1 MEEENRAKE
10 YDRSVYHLQMQS
22 EAKNNFDLKKEI
34 EGLKK
39 ENEGL
44 KKENTGLKK
53 ENEELK
59 KKVEELQMG
68 NEGLMPAQNQNRLES
83 SEPRVELSPLRLSMD
98 TPPPLLVPPLTQTP
112 TQQDISTD
120 RVRQYFRDRSP
131 EISEPMIVSDSDESD
146 DDVQE
151 SDVQFVPDR
160 TKLSNSLSKYQR
172 RSKAKKTEVAKVCF
186 QTCMIHGV
194 PLWVPT

>member
-44 KKENTGLKK
+44 KKEN
-53 ENEELK
+53 EALK
-59 KKVEELQMG
+59 KKVEELQMR
-68 NEGLMPAQNQNRLES
+68 NEGLMPAQNQNRFES
-83 SEPRVELSPLRLSMD
+83 SEPRVEHSPLRPSML
-98 TPPPLLVPPLTQTP
+98 TPPPLLAPPLTQTP

-146 DDVQE
+146 DALEE
-151 SDVQFVPDR
+151 SDVRFAPDQPR
-160 TKLSNSLSKYQR
+160 LSNNQKYKR
-172 RSKAKKTEVAKVCF
+172 RAKVKKTEVAKVRF
-186 QTCMIHGV
+186 DTFISSKSGNSI
-194 PLWVPT
+194 L

>member
-1 MEEENRAKE
+1 
-10 YDRSVYHLQMQS
+10 MQS

-44 KKENTGLKK
+44 KKEN
-53 ENEELK
+53 EELK
-59 KKVEELQMG
+59 MKVEELQMG
-68 NEGLMPAQNQNRLES
+68 NKGLMSAQNQNLLES
-83 SEPRVELSPLRLSMD
+83 SEPQIVLSSPRSQSID
-98 TPPPLLVPPLTQTP
+98 TPPPLLEPPLTQTP
-112 TQQDISTD
+112 TQQDTSTK

-160 TKLSNSLSKYQR
+160 TKLSNSQSKYQR
-172 RSKAKKTEVAKVCF
+172 RSKAKKTHVAKVCF
-186 QTCMIHGV
+186 QTCRIHCV
-194 PLWVPT
+194 LLWVPT